1 VVAAVG
7 FAAAGVTSVLSAGAS
22 GAAAVVSAGASTSA
36 IAQNLGNAGVA
47 AGGQTGAGL
56 QDGNS
61 SIRRPATTMAIMVV
75 GQLQFLATLS
85 LVS

>member
-1 VVAAVG
+1 VSVVAAVG

-36 IAQNLGNAGVA
+36 IAQNVGNAGVA

-56 QDGNS
+56 QDSNS
-61 SIRRPATTMAIMVV
+61 SIRRPATTMAIMVL

-85 LVS
+85 L